1 VAGRDAQE
9 PVRRDR
15 ESEPALTSGVARL
28 GVTVGDPAGIGP
40 EVVAA
45 ALREIPPERAHLCVY
60 GDVEAVAAA
69 GGPLAAAE
77 LHPFQSARVEPGR
90 PDPRAAE
97 GVIEAV
103 RAATRDC
110 LAGALDALVT
120 APLSKDV
127 IARAGYAYP
136 GHTELIE
143 EVAGRGRA
151 VMLLVGGSLRVA
163 LATIHCALR
172 EVPARLAAAGLDEI
186 LRVLDTDL
194 RRRFAVPAPRIAV
207 CGLNPHAGEAGRFG
221 DEEARLIAPA
231 VERARAAGLEVRGPF
246 SADSLFARAVRGEFD
261 AVLAMYH
268 DQGLGPLK
276 THAFGRA
283 VNVTLGL
290 PLIRTSVDHG
300 TAFDIAGRGLAD
312 PGSLLEAID
321 LALAL
326 SRNERRAARAKGG

>member
-1 VAGRDAQE
+1 V
-9 PVRRDR
+9 
-15 ESEPALTSGVARL
+15 S
-28 GVTVGDPAGIGP
+28 VGDPAGIGP

-45 ALREIPPERAHLCVY
+45 ALRETAPGRARLCVY
-60 GDVEAVAAA
+60 GDVDAVEDA
-69 GGPLAAAE
+69 GGPLAGAE
-77 LHPFQSARVEPGR
+77 LHPFRSARVRPGQ
-90 PDPRAAE
+90 PDPDAARGIIEAIRAA
-97 GVIEAV
+97 A
-103 RAATRDC
+103 RDC
-110 LAGALDALVT
+110 LTGSLDALVT

-136 GHTELIE
+136 GHTELLE
-143 EVAGRGRA
+143 EVAGSGRA

-172 EVPARLAAAGLDEI
+172 EVPERISRDGLYEVLAVID
-186 LRVLDTDL
+186 RDL
-194 RRRFAVPAPRIAV
+194 RRRFEIEAPRIAV
-207 CGLNPHAGEAGRFG
+207 CGLNPHAGESGRFG

-231 VERARAAGLEVRGPF
+231 VERAFAAGIAVSGPF
-246 SADSLFARAVRGEFD
+246 AADSLFARAAQGEFD

-300 TAFDIAGRGLAD
+300 TAFDIAGRGIAD
-312 PGSLLEAID
+312 PGSMLEAVD
-321 LALAL
+321 LAISL
-326 SRNERRAARAKGG
+326 SRSERRARSQGG